1 MNIRDK
7 QLYNLLNEFA
17 IEYSEKL
24 SEYEEAEDLPNIFF
38 YKGKLNTII
47 DICMYL
53 NVPMFDK
60 LQEDIINNFEE

>member
-1 MNIRDK
+1 MNIKDK

-17 IEYSEKL
+17 MEYTDKL
-24 SEYEEAEDLPNIFF
+24 FESQEEEDLANIFF